1 MAVKAS
7 ATVTLS
13 CYRDTQSVTR
23 YYKLQSSTALA
34 PLKPKENPPRGWT
47 DAEPSYSSGS
57 TNTLYFCDLTEF
69 SDGTWDYST
78 VSKSSSYEAA
88 KEAYNKAQN
97 AQDTANETQNALNE
111 KIPMINGTQTSAT
124 YAWTGV
130 APFSELKDGQ
140 KITFWLPYNSY
151 GGSSI
156 TLPYWKDSSG
166 STQQSTNSGVAL
178 NLTLSDGSTTGNVA
192 VYYSGASRL
201 TSHFSA
207 GQAIELTY
215 KKLTKIGSYYYT
227 GWWIN
232 ANYYSDTLDNR
243 ITYFAGKTG
252 NKGIWANSM
261 FMEDASGTYQ
271 NICTASD
278 GTVTTSNR
286 TTAKTKKA
294 NTNGFKM
301 GSSIYYTS
309 TSYNANANINGWG
322 AVYSSC
328 TLFDSRYAFNTE
340 LVANSLTPYKPI
352 YLVGTVGEDGLYY
365 LDEVWWTQTPN
376 TTGKVYV
383 LVGSCYDS
391 TTSNCRIT
399 LYEDNRWYVY
409 NGEKLQDYNVDAA
422 TEAAKTA
429 TNYMKFNNG
438 LIIGN
443 MTDEVLGNN
452 VFIDSDSV
460 DIRTG
465 ETILASYEGNKI
477 SLGKNSEN
485 STIDFCDGSMLLTN
499 KPSDMWGTRF
509 EMLADRCVYI
519 NAPIL
524 VTIDSYYRNE
534 DSNAHSYIDLGSAGY
549 DATTDSF
556 IPGGSVHISTS
567 TDNETKSSSISLNKD
582 SITLFS
588 SGEGGEPFITLDGSD
603 NKISLSLNPYII
615 TSSGG
620 SYRCILSNY
629 FNGYS
634 GLTHS
639 DGSVSNWM
647 RTTVNG
653 LIPFESGGNSSS
665 LGTSGWPFK
674 NGYFKKLYSDDIY
687 LANGTS
693 VYGKNTSGSNVSM
706 MGISSDNN
714 LFIGAATEPQ
724 FDYTNIYA
732 GSWIQLSANRTGDI
746 TSHVLQ
752 FFREQSSD
760 KRTILR
766 GATNGAIYLG
776 TGSFRYNT
784 AFFTNAITASDLKEK
799 EVIEDFDFKIE
810 DFIMGLNPIAYRR
823 TGDNDTGR
831 RIHMGFGAQD
841 VSSLLKDISI
851 GNMSL
856 VQACVVDEET
866 VTKTDE
872 SGTEYTEVQK
882 VERPYYGEEIDD
894 SKLSWGLNYNEFIAP
909 LVLFVQKQQREI
921 EKLKARCEVLEK
933 GRTL

>member
-23 YYKLQSSTALA
+23 YYKLQSSTVSA
-34 PLKPKENPPRGWT
+34 PLKPKENPPIGWT

-438 LIIGN
+438 LIIGD
-443 MTDEVLGNN
+443 MTNSTLGNN

-477 SLGKNSEN
+477 SLGKNSQD
-485 STIDFCDGSMLLTN
+485 TIIDFCNGSMTLAN
-499 KPSDMWGTRF
+499 RSVEIYDTRF
-509 EMLADRCVYI
+509 EMVAEHYMYI
-519 NAPIL
+519 EAPMGVFISTSYDNAVHHGATYIEMG
-524 VTIDSYYRNE
+524 SAEYNGNE
-534 DSNAHSYIDLGSAGY
+534 FIPTGYIHIRTDTNSGSRYAGIDLGDG
-549 DATTDSF
+549 
-556 IPGGSVHISTS
+556 
-567 TDNETKSSSISLNKD
+567 K
-582 SITLFS
+582 ITLMS
-588 SGEGGEPFITLDGSD
+588 VGDGGEPYITITGSD
-603 NKISLSLNPYII
+603 GNISLSINPYITTAYGTFRPMLG
-615 TSSGG
+615 TS
-620 SYRCILSNY
+620 L
-629 FNGYS
+629 NGYYGLIHPS
-634 GLTHS
+634 GDS
-639 DGSVSNWM
+639 ANWL
-647 RTTVNG
+647 RTTKNG
-653 LIPFESGGNSSS
+653 LIPYSSGGNSSS
-665 LGTSGWPFK
+665 LGASGWPFK
-674 NGYFKKLYSDDIY
+674 NGYFKALYSDDIH

-724 FDYTNIYA
+724 FDNTNIYA

-766 GATNGAIYLG
+766 GATNSAIYLG
-776 TGSFRYNT
+776 TASFRYNT

-823 TGDNDTGR
+823 NGENDTGR

-841 VSSLLKDISI
+841 VSSLLKDIGI

-856 VQACVVDEET
+856 VQACIVDEET

-882 VERPYYGEEIDD
+882 IERPYYGEEIDD